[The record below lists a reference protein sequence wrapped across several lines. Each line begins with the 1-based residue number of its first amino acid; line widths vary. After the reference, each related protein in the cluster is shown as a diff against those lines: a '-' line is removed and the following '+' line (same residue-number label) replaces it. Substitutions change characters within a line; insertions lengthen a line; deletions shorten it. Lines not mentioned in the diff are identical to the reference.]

1 MRSCTRWLIAGV
13 LLGLGCTRLP
23 AQAVVELG
31 VVIGAPG
38 TNAVSV
44 AGPGNAVN
52 FTGVALNSG
61 LTTLVAG
68 GSTGTSSFDFNTG
81 FGDSL
86 DRTIGSTAGAPNV
99 WADRKY
105 DSASTGPLVLD
116 TNRDGSFAGESALT
130 GFGMHGDTFIT
141 FDLAVIR
148 AGADVGSDTPFF
160 LVGAAGIANTTISP
174 TSAAIIQDSTAIA
187 VFDWSAPTATFTDF
201 TLTIPGSARY
211 LTFAGLS
218 GLDGNNFF
226 AHVGFANVQLQAIPE
241 PSVLWLLAIGVPVF
255 GYFAHRR
262 KRQAKRS
269 ESS

>member
-1 MRSCTRWLIAGV
+1 MRSRTRWLIAGV
-13 LLGLGCTRLP
+13 LLGLGCIRLA

-44 AGPGNAVN
+44 AGVGNAVN

-61 LTTLVAG
+61 ITTLVAG

-99 WADRKY
+99 WVDRKY

-116 TNRDGSFAGESALT
+116 TDRDGSFADESALT
-130 GFGMHGDTFIT
+130 GFGMHSDAFIT

-148 AGADVGSDTPFF
+148 AGADLGADTPFF
-160 LVGAAGIANTTISP
+160 LLGSAGIANTSLTP
-174 TSAAIIQDSTAIA
+174 TSAAIIQDSTELA

-211 LTFAGLS
+211 LTFAALS

-241 PSVLWLLAIGVPVF
+241 PSVLWLVAVGVPLV
-255 GYFAHRR
+255 GYFARQR
-262 KRQAKRS
+262 KRRQAKRA
-269 ESS
+269 ES